1 MTPTALRDLIL
12 ALPDGHPAKAAFL
25 AAEDVACA
33 EELRKPTLPGYIP
46 RRHLVV
52 TLARY
57 AQVDGLLKW
66 VIQFGE
72 MPAPMGGGP
81 VNFGLY
87 CLFQSISRIAANDV
101 GVLLVVA
108 DLDAA
113 LPQIQP
119 LIDLGAIPQAFIDDL
134 KAGEV
139 LVPLVE
145 SVSVTDVGNARNL
158 GG

>member
-1 MTPTALRDLIL
+1 MTPAALRTLIL
-12 ALPDGHPAKAAFL
+12 SLADDHPAKVAFL

-33 EELRKPTLPGYIP
+33 AELRRPTLPGHIP

-57 AQVDGLLKW
+57 PQVDGLLKW
-66 VIQFGE
+66 VIQFGT
-72 MPAPMGGGP
+72 MPAPMGGGAAD
-81 VNFGLY
+81 FGLY

-108 DLDAA
+108 DLDSAI
-113 LPQIQP
+113 PQIQP

-139 LVPLVE
+139 LGALVDN
-145 SVSVTDVGNARNL
+145 VSVTQVGNARNL

>member
-1 MTPTALRDLIL
+1 MTSTELRTLIL
-12 ALPDGHPAKAAFL
+12 ALGDGHPAKVAFL
-25 AAEDVACA
+25 ANKDVACE

-52 TLARY
+52 TLTRY
-57 AQVDGLLKW
+57 PQVDGLLKW

-72 MPAPMGGGP
+72 MPAPMGGGAAD
-81 VNFGLY
+81 FGLY

-113 LPQIQP
+113 IPQIQT
-119 LIDLGAIPQAFIDDL
+119 LIDLKVIPQVFIDDL

-139 LVPLVE
+139 LQPIADVTAAEVE
-145 SVSVTDVGNARNL
+145 AARKL
-158 GG
+158 

>member
-1 MTPTALRDLIL
+1 MTASELKEFIL
-12 ALPDGHPAKAAFL
+12 ALDNAHPAKIAFL
-25 AAEDVACA
+25 AADDAVCA
-33 EELRKPTLPGYIP
+33 SELRKPELPGYIP

-57 AQVDGLLKW
+57 PQVDGLLKW

-72 MPAPMGGGP
+72 MPALLGGGG
-81 VNFGLY
+81 VADFGLY

-113 LPQIQP
+113 IPQIQT
-119 LIDLGAIPQAFIDDL
+119 LIDLGAIPQAFINDL
-134 KAGEV
+134 KAGEA
-139 LVPLVE
+139 LAPLVE
-145 SVSVTDVGNARNL
+145 NVTATQVGEARNN
-158 GG
+158 G